1 MNSESTPRPCGYD
14 YSTIQDGDIKGNVVP
29 DVLSIAT
36 LPVVTATT
44 HVNTAATILSQRSVP
59 YLMYYQRSADVKNPI
74 RDYTI
79 YSDDEDFEADL
90 AELYVR
96 VSRGLYMIYS
106 C

>member
-14 YSTIQDGDIKGNVVP
+14 YSTIQDGVIKGNVVP
-29 DVLSIAT
+29 DVLSAQSIAT

-44 HVNTAATILSQRSVP
+44 HVNIAATILSQ
-59 YLMYYQRSADVKNPI
+59 

-90 AELYVR
+90 AELYIR
-96 VSRGLYMIYS
+96 AGLLEED
-106 C
+106 